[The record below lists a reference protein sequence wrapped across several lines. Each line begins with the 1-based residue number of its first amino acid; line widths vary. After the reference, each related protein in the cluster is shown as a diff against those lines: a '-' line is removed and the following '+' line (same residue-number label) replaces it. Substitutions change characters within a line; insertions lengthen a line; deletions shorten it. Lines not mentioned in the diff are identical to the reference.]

1 VSWQHCVCERFVAA
15 ANQSKWTVERCV
27 VIAAFGI
34 LLWEVAT
41 YGKSPYPGI
50 DLTDVYH
57 LLERGYRMERPEGCP
72 AAIHRVMLQC

>member
-1 VSWQHCVCERFVAA
+1 
-15 ANQSKWTVERCV
+15 VERCV

>member
-1 VSWQHCVCERFVAA
+1 MV
-15 ANQSKWTVERCV
+15 
-27 VIAAFGI
+27 AAFGI

-57 LLERGYRMERPEGCP
+57 LLERGYRMEKPEGCP
-72 AAIHRVMLQC
+72 TAIHHIMLQCKR